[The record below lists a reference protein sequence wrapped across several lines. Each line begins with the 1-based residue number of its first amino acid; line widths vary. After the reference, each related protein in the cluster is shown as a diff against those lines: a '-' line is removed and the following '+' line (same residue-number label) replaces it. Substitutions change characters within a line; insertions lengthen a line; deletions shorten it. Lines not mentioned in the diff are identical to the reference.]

1 MQQQAVSNRQRAVA
15 KPRWRSRRL
24 SALFMAVAAVVLLAA
39 CGDDDDSQAS
49 TDDTTST
56 EETSADTTAP
66 AEDSTDTSAPAE
78 GGTDTTSAAPADDGE
93 QTPMLELSSFPGETF
108 ANAPSFIAQ
117 EMGWFE
123 EEGLDY
129 SIEYPGSTVRS
140 IQTVVGGTTGISWT
154 DAFGIMVANSQD
166 FPLTSLFST
175 LQGSGFGFAVTPD
188 SPITEWTADQ
198 VRGSTIGVTDFAG
211 GEVPLLRGALARLD
225 LEEGSDYELLPVGE
239 GGPDMAAAIE
249 EGSVDL
255 MAGSL
260 LDFEVL
266 RGAGVEMR
274 LITPDYVQEFPGHAY
289 ATTPELLEEEREAI
303 VGFLRAR
310 AKALVFMQTNPEAA
324 AAIGI
329 AYAPA
334 SAEGLSPEEVVTF
347 LETVWL
353 DANAQYFEEGNPQFH
368 QIGMQVPENWETY
381 QEFLIEAGV
390 ESEEGVILTEPVD
403 IAAIVDNTLIE
414 EVNDFDY
421 AEVEEL
427 ARNYQP

>member
-1 MQQQAVSNRQRAVA
+1 MHQQAVHNGHRVVGE
-15 KPRWRSRRL
+15 PVWRLRRL
-24 SALFMAVAAVVLLAA
+24 SVLVVAVLVAALLAA
-39 CGDDDDSQAS
+39 CGDDDVEGAS
-49 TDDTTST
+49 TDDTAS
-56 EETSADTTAP
+56 SDTA
-66 AEDSTDTSAPAE
+66 AATSAPADGE
-78 GGTDTTSAAPADDGE
+78 TATSAPADGGSDTTSAAPADDGE
-93 QTPMLELSSFPGETF
+93 LVPMLELSSFPGETF

-154 DAFGIMVANSQD
+154 DAFGIMVANNQD

-188 SPITEWTADQ
+188 SSITEWTADQ
-198 VRGSTIGVTDFAG
+198 VRGSTIGVTAFAG

-225 LEEGSDYELLPVGE
+225 LEEGADYELLPVGE

-249 EGSVDL
+249 DGRVDL

-274 LITPDYVQEFPGHAY
+274 LITPEYVEVFPGHAY
-289 ATTPELLEEEREAI
+289 ATTPELLEEQREAI

-310 AKALVFMQTNPEAA
+310 AKALVFMKTNPEAA
-324 AAIGI
+324 AAIGVE
-329 AYAPA
+329 YAPA
-334 SAEGLSPEEVVTF
+334 SAEGLSTEEVITF

-353 DANAQYFEEGNPQFH
+353 DANAHYFEEGNPAFQ
-368 QIGMQVPENWETY
+368 QIGLQVPENWETY

-403 IAAIVDNTLIE
+403 ITAIVDNSLIE